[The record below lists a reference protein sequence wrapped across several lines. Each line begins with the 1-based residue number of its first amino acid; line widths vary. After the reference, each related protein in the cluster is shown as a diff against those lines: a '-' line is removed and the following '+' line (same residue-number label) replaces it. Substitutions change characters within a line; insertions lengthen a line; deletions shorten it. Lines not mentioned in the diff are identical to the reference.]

1 MFGVAFSPNGKLV
14 AAASGDGT
22 VAVWDIGS
30 PDRPMLDVQLG
41 KPMFAVAF
49 SPDGKTLAATGAD
62 GVGYLWQMD
71 GQLFSSPTVLLS
83 QGGTLGQISFSPNG
97 QMVVATAGATGTAF
111 VTALK
116 MNARGFALDGI
127 GQGLFGVAFSPDS
140 KYLLTGS
147 NLLNTVRLLEID
159 SHQLWDVTNRDE
171 LISLGVQ
178 RVAGMQLDPMEC
190 GVLREMEI
198 PIFNILKWDAKDMDL
213 VCPYPFLG
221 SG

>member
-1 MFGVAFSPNGKLV
+1 MLP
-14 AAASGDGT
+14 SGEGGT
-22 VAVWDIGS
+22 VAVWDIDS
-30 PDRPMLDVQLG
+30 TDHPILSVPLG

-49 SPDGKTLAATGAD
+49 SPDGKTIAATGAD
-62 GVGYLWQMD
+62 GVGYLWKWD
-71 GQLFSSPTVLLS
+71 GKAFSSPTVLLS
-83 QGGTLGQISFSPNG
+83 RGGMLGQLSFSPNG

-116 MNARGFALDGI
+116 MEARGLALDGS

-171 LISLGVQ
+171 LISMGVK
-178 RVAGMQLDPMEC
+178 RVAGMQLDPAEC

-198 PIFNILKWDAKDMDL
+198 PIFNILKWDAKDMAL
-213 VCPYPFLG
+213 VCPFPFLG
-221 SG
+221 PG